1 MGFIRDWW
9 ILVWWGEAVKARS
22 VQEGKREIRTGA
34 IRTGSQGSVLSL
46 WDRCVL
52 VGHGSTGSNWKGVYW
67 PGKFRL
73 GRKCAKEGMSLVSTG
88 AERLGRKCAEDWT
101 GVSGTERWGLAGSVQ
116 RRGFVRTR

>member
-1 MGFIRDWW
+1 VGFIRDWW

-73 GRKCAKEGMSLVSTG
+73 GRKCA
-88 AERLGRKCAEDWT
+88 EDWT
-101 GVSGTERWGLAGSVQ
+101 GVSGTERWGLAGNVQ
-116 RRGFVRTR
+116 G